1 MNSIP
6 RLCSALYLPASN
18 SRAIEKSRSIPAD
31 AIIFDLEDS
40 VAPAAKK
47 DAREQLVAA
56 FKEGGFG
63 KTTVVRCNAINS
75 ADYLLDL
82 DILGACQPDAVLVPK
97 VFDVESVGTFES
109 DTINRGIAGKFNT
122 WYMIETAAAV
132 VNLKEIVQAGIG
144 TRSQLSCLVLGHN
157 DLAVETGVSVEGNRQ
172 YLIPWLM
179 QSVLIA
185 RHFNLTV
192 LDSVYN
198 DHKDLNGFEAEAVQA
213 RAMGFNGKS
222 LIHPAQVEIT
232 NRVFQPGEQE
242 MTEARAIVSA
252 FARPENANAGVIS
265 LDGKMVERLHLAQ
278 AQRLLDQ
285 YDT

>member
-1 MNSIP
+1 MNSTP

-18 SRAIEKSRSIPAD
+18 TRAIEKSRTIAAD
-31 AIIFDLEDS
+31 AVIFDLEDS
-40 VAPAAKK
+40 VAPAAKAE
-47 DAREQLVAA
+47 AREQLAAA
-56 FKEGGFG
+56 FKQGGFG
-63 KTTVVRCNAINS
+63 KTTVIRCNAINTP
-75 ADYLLDL
+75 DYLLDL
-82 DILGACQPDAVLVPK
+82 DVLGACQPDAVLVPK
-97 VFDVESVGTFES
+97 VSSLENVETFES

-132 VNLKEIVQAGIG
+132 VNLKEIAQAGID

-172 YLIPWLM
+172 YLVPWLM
-179 QSVLIA
+179 QAVLIA

-198 DHKDLNGFEAEAVQA
+198 DHKDLTGFEAEAAQA

-242 MTEARAIVSA
+242 IAEARAIVSA
-252 FARPENANAGVIS
+252 FSRPENVNAGVIS
-265 LDGKMVERLHLAQ
+265 LDGRMVERLHLAQ
-278 AQRLLDQ
+278 AQRLLDR
-285 YDT
+285 YDI